1 MSSRK
6 RFRNNLN
13 SQHILPPRE
22 NLRNGL
28 TLGYLTGNNRWVYK
42 IKSPNG
48 RHHVLTNRAGFARLI
63 NGSIFYANSL
73 IRKPFFFPYVGR
85 HKNNIRNMMHPAVTY
100 LPNQYVNVVP
110 ATNYTFRKYNNN
122 WGTMKNVRGPFGVPM
137 KLTNVNL
144 YQLPKEN
151 LRNLRALRLQNTR
164 NAEQSAREQA
174 QKRAA
179 NNAERQRYVYRVKYP
194 SIHNTRQLVTSILR
208 PNLSVMSSF
217 PKNAEPVTN
226 ASANKQLANFK
237 RNFHARMMLYFP
249 GGNYNLSRVKIY
261 QYKLKN

>member
-1 MSSRK
+1 MA
-6 RFRNNLN
+6 N
-13 SQHILPPRE
+13 RE
-22 NLRNGL
+22 NLKDGL
-28 TLGYLTGNNRWVYK
+28 TGMYLTGNNRWVYK

-48 RHHVLTNRAGFARLI
+48 KHHVLTNKIAFAKLLNRNNYAHVNTLI
-63 NGSIFYANSL
+63 T
-73 IRKPFFFPYVGR
+73 KPFFFPYVGR
-85 HKNNIRNMMHPAVTY
+85 HKNNTRNIIHPVVTL

-122 WGTMKNVRGPFGVPM
+122 WGTMKNVRGPFGAPM

-144 YQLPKEN
+144 YQLTNKN
-151 LRNLRALRLQNTR
+151 LRNLRALRRQNTKN
-164 NAEQSAREQA
+164 NANFAREQA

-194 SIHNTRQLVTSILR
+194 AFHNMRRLTTSILT
-208 PNLSVMSSF
+208 PNLSMISFF

-237 RNFHARMMLYFP
+237 RKLHQRLMLYFP
-249 GGNYNLSRVKIY
+249 EGNYNFSRVSIY
-261 QYKLKN
+261 PYKLKN